1 MLFYNPLTHET
12 KDYSN
17 EELNKIREA
26 MKKVDK
32 NVIDVKFISF
42 EDFVNAMTNKET
54 FKLY

>member
-1 MLFYNPLTHET
+1 MLFYDPLTHEI

-32 NVIDVKFISF
+32 NIIDVKFISY
-42 EDFVNAMTNKET
+42 EDFIKATINKENI
-54 FKLY
+54 